1 MNAQFTDVADAS
13 DVTDVIVV
21 GAGGAGLTLATEL
34 ALAGVP
40 AVVLDRLPGR
50 NLQSRAG
57 AIQPRTA
64 EMLALRGLLDDA
76 LGRSIDFELV
86 GGHFAGLPVALDY
99 TAWDTRYPHPV
110 LLPQDQLEAVLEDR
124 LAKLGGRVLREHRLT
139 GLRQDAD
146 GVTVTVGTPDGAER
160 SLRGRYLVA
169 CDGAHS
175 GVRKI
180 VGAAFPGQAATAR
193 MATADLLLTG
203 EIDRSAGGHISSRI
217 HTSPEG
223 HFAMITPLAGGL
235 HKLIFSGP
243 RTMEAERDAPVT
255 EEEVREVLRATHGG
269 ALDVAEIRYSS
280 RFSNASRQLEHYR
293 YDRVFFAGD
302 SAHIHSPAGGQGLNL
317 GVQDAFNLGWKLAA
331 VLRGEAGEAL
341 LDTYESERHPVAARV
356 LALTRA
362 QGVVMGPQ
370 RDGGLAELRDVL
382 TDLLRQPDANRY
394 MAGVMAG
401 LDLRL
406 PSPDAAA
413 HPLLGLRMPD
423 LDLVVDGGDGG
434 AGKRVRFSEL
444 TRDGRGVL
452 LLLGDAPLAAALP
465 WGDRVTRVRARAES
479 GTAGA
484 EAILVRPDGY
494 VCWAGGAGLTETL
507 TRWFGP
513 AA

>member
-1 MNAQFTDVADAS
+1 MNTQ
-13 DVTDVIVV
+13 VTGVIVV

-40 AVVLDRLPGR
+40 AVVLDRMPGR

-64 EMLALRGLLDDA
+64 ELLALRGLLDDA
-76 LGRSIDFELV
+76 LGRSIDYRLV
-86 GGHFAGLPVALDY
+86 GGHFAGLPVPLDY
-99 TAWDTRYPHPV
+99 AAWDTRYPHPV

-124 LAKLGGRVLREHRLT
+124 LAELGGRVLRRHALT

-146 GVTVTVGTPDGAER
+146 GVAVTVATPDGER
-160 SLRGRYLVA
+160 SFRGRFLVA

-175 GVRKI
+175 SVRKI
-180 VGAAFPGQAATAR
+180 VGAAFPGQAATVR
-193 MATADLLLTG
+193 MATADLVLTG
-203 EIDRSAGGHISSRI
+203 EIDESTTGHISSRI

-223 HFAMITPLAGGL
+223 HFAMVTPLANGL

-243 RTMEAERDAPVT
+243 RTVLAERDAPVT
-255 EEEVREVLRATHGG
+255 AEEVREVLRATHGG
-269 ALDVAEIRYSS
+269 SLDVAEIRYSS
-280 RFSNASRQLEHYR
+280 RFSDASRQLERYR
-293 YDRVFFAGD
+293 HGRVFFAGD

-331 VLRGEAGEAL
+331 VLRGEAAEEL
-341 LDTYESERHPVAARV
+341 LDTYQTERHPVAARV

-370 RDGGLAELRDVL
+370 REGGLGELRDVL
-382 TDLLRQPDANRY
+382 TDLLRVPEANRY

-406 PSPDAAA
+406 PSPDAAE

-423 LDLVVDGGDGG
+423 LDLTTDEGGQ
-434 AGKRVRFSEL
+434 VRFSDL
-444 TRDGRGVL
+444 TRGGRGVL
-452 LLLGDAPLAAALP
+452 LELSDTALDAADP
-465 WGDRVTRVRARAES
+465 WKDRIVRVRARAEK
-479 GTAGA
+479 GGIDA
-484 EAILVRPDGY
+484 EAVLVRPDGY
-494 VCWAGGAGLTETL
+494 VCWAGGAGLADTL

-513 AA
+513 AGAIGASGESA

>member
-1 MNAQFTDVADAS
+1 MNTQ
-13 DVTDVIVV
+13 VTEVIVV

-76 LGRSIDFELV
+76 LGRSIDYQLL
-86 GGHFAGLPVALDY
+86 GGHFAGLPVPLDFA
-99 TAWDTRYPHPV
+99 AWDTRYPQPV
-110 LLPQDQLEAVLEDR
+110 LLPQDQLEAVLEER
-124 LAKLGGRVLREHRLT
+124 LTALGGRVLREHRLT

-146 GVTVTVGTPDGAER
+146 GVTATVTGPGGTER
-160 SLRGRYLVA
+160 SVRGRFLVA

-175 GVRKI
+175 SVRKLT
-180 VGAAFPGQAATAR
+180 GAAFPGQAARAR
-193 MATADLLLTG
+193 MATADLVLTG
-203 EIDRSAGGHISSRI
+203 DVDDSSTGHISSRI
-217 HTSPEG
+217 HTSPQG
-223 HFAMITPLAGGL
+223 HFVMITPLANGL

-243 RTMEAERDAPVT
+243 RTLSAERDAPVT
-255 EEEVREVLRATHGG
+255 ADEVRDVLHATHGG
-269 ALDVAEIRYSS
+269 SLDVAEIRYSS
-280 RFSNASRQLEHYR
+280 RFSDASRQLEHYR
-293 YDRVFFAGD
+293 HGRVFFAGD

-341 LDTYESERHPVAARV
+341 LDTYQTERHPVAARV

-370 RDGGLAELRDVL
+370 RDGGLGELRDVL
-382 TDLLRQPDANRY
+382 TDLIRLPDANRY
-394 MAGVMAG
+394 LAGIMSG

-423 LDLVVDGGDGG
+423 LDLVVGDGE
-434 AGKRVRFSEL
+434 KVRFSEL
-444 TRDGRGVL
+444 TRTGRAVL
-452 LLLGDAPLAAALP
+452 LDLADAPLDGAAS
-465 WGDRVTRVRARAES
+465 WSDRVTRVRARAE
-479 GTAGA
+479 AGA
-484 EAILVRPDGY
+484 IDAEAVLVRPDGY
-494 VCWAGGAGLTETL
+494 VCWAGGAGLTATL
-507 TRWFGP
+507 ARWFGP
-513 AA
+513 AGPAAPTR

>member
-1 MNAQFTDVADAS
+1 MNTQVT

-76 LGRSIDFELV
+76 LGRSIDYQLV
-86 GGHFAGLPVALDY
+86 GGHFAGLPVPLDY
-99 TAWDTRYPHPV
+99 SAWDTRYPHPV

-124 LAKLGGRVLREHRLT
+124 LAKLGGEVLREHRLT
-139 GLRQDAD
+139 GLHQDAE
-146 GVTVTVGTPDGAER
+146 GVTITMTTPDGDR
-160 SLRGRYLVA
+160 SLRGRHLVA

-175 GVRKI
+175 SVRKI
-180 VGAAFPGQAATAR
+180 IGADFPGQAATIR

-203 EIDRSAGGHISSRI
+203 DLDDSSGGHISSRI

-243 RTMEAERDAPVT
+243 RTMTAERDAPVT
-255 EEEVREVLRATHGG
+255 TEEVREVLHATHGG

-293 YDRVFFAGD
+293 HGRVFFAGD

-331 VLRGEAGEAL
+331 VLRGEAGEEL
-341 LDTYESERHPVAARV
+341 LDTYQTERHPVAARV

-370 RDGGLAELRDVL
+370 RDGGLSELRDVL
-382 TDLLRQPDANRY
+382 TDLLRLPDANRY

-401 LDLRL
+401 LDLCL
-406 PSPDAAA
+406 PSPDAEA

-423 LDLVVDGGDGG
+423 LDLVVAGDE
-434 AGKRVRFSEL
+434 RVRFSDL
-444 TRDGRGVL
+444 TRTGRAVL
-452 LLLGDAPLAAALP
+452 LNLSDAPLAAAAP
-465 WGDRVTRVRARAES
+465 WNDRVTHVRARVES
-479 GTAGA
+479 GAIDA
-484 EAILVRPDGY
+484 EAVLVRPDGY
-494 VCWAGGAGLTETL
+494 VCWAGGTGLTETL
-507 TRWFGP
+507 TRWLGRP
-513 AA
+513 TS

>member
-1 MNAQFTDVADAS
+1 MNTQ
-13 DVTDVIVV
+13 VTDVIVV

-64 EMLALRGLLDDA
+64 EMLALRGLLDGA
-76 LGRSIDFELV
+76 LERSIDYRLA
-86 GGHFAGLPVALDY
+86 GGHFAGLPVPLDY

-124 LAKLGGRVLREHRLT
+124 LTELGGRVLREHRLT
-139 GLRQDAD
+139 GLHQDAD
-146 GVTVTVGTPDGAER
+146 GVTITMAAPDGDG

-175 GVRKI
+175 SVRKI
-180 VGAAFPGQAATAR
+180 IGASFPGRAATVR
-193 MATADLLLTG
+193 MATADLVLTG
-203 EIDRSAGGHISSRI
+203 DVDHSTAGHISSRI

-223 HFAMITPLAGGL
+223 HFAMITPLANGL

-243 RTMEAERDAPVT
+243 RTLLAERDAPVT
-255 EEEVREVLRATHGG
+255 PDEVREVLHATHGG
-269 ALDVAEIRYSS
+269 KLDVAEIRYAS
-280 RFSNASRQLEHYR
+280 RFSDASRQLDHYR
-293 YDRVFFAGD
+293 HGRVFFAGD

-317 GVQDAFNLGWKLAA
+317 GVQDAFNLGWKLTA
-331 VLRGEAGEAL
+331 VLRGEVGEEL
-341 LDTYESERHPVAARV
+341 LDTYQTERHPVAARV

-362 QGVVMGPQ
+362 QGAVMGPQ
-370 RDGGLAELRDVL
+370 QDGGLAELRDVL
-382 TDLLRQPDANRY
+382 TDLLRLPDANRY

-401 LDLRL
+401 LDLCL

-423 LDLVVDGGDGG
+423 VELDLGDGG
-434 AGKRVRFSEL
+434 RVRFSDL
-444 TRDGRGVL
+444 TRTGRGIL
-452 LLLGDAPLAAALP
+452 LDLADAPLAAAAP
-465 WGDRVTRVRARAES
+465 WSDRITHVRARAES
-479 GTAGA
+479 GAAEA

-513 AA
+513 AGLAGDGTPG

>member
-1 MNAQFTDVADAS
+1 MNTQVAG
-13 DVTDVIVV
+13 VIVV

-64 EMLALRGLLDDA
+64 EMLALRGLLDDT
-76 LGRSIDFELV
+76 LGRSIDYRLA
-86 GGHFAGLPVALDY
+86 GGHFAGLPVPLDY
-99 TAWDTRYPHPV
+99 AAWDTRYPHPV

-124 LAKLGGRVLREHRLT
+124 LTGLRGRVLREHLLT
-139 GLRQDAD
+139 GLHQDAD
-146 GVTVTVGTPDGAER
+146 GVTVTVTTPDGGER
-160 SLRGRYLVA
+160 TLRGRYLVA

-175 GVRKI
+175 SVRKI
-180 VGAAFPGQAATAR
+180 VGAAFPGRPATVR
-193 MATADLLLTG
+193 MGTADLLLTG
-203 EIDRSAGGHISSRI
+203 DVDAGTAGHISSRI

-223 HFAMITPLAGGL
+223 HFAMITPLADGL

-243 RTMEAERDAPVT
+243 RTMLAERDAPVT
-255 EEEVREVLRATHGG
+255 IEEVREVLRATHGG
-269 ALDVAEIRYSS
+269 ALDVAEIRYAS
-280 RFSNASRQLEHYR
+280 RFSDASRQLEQYR
-293 YDRVFFAGD
+293 HGRVFFAGD

-331 VLRGEAGEAL
+331 VLRGEAGEEL
-341 LDTYESERHPVAARV
+341 LDTYQSERHPVAARV

-370 RDGGLAELRDVL
+370 RDGGIGELRDVL
-382 TDLLRQPDANRY
+382 TDLLRLPDANRY

-401 LDLRL
+401 LDLCL
-406 PSPDAAA
+406 ASPDAAA

-423 LDLVVDGGDGG
+423 LDLVVGDGDG
-434 AGKRVRFSEL
+434 ERVRFSEL
-444 TRDGRGVL
+444 TRTGRGVL
-452 LLLGDAPLAAALP
+452 LDLTGAPLDAAAP
-465 WGDRVTRVRARAES
+465 WEGRITRVRARAE
-479 GTAGA
+479 AGA
-484 EAILVRPDGY
+484 IDAEAVLARPDGY
-494 VCWAGGAGLTETL
+494 VCWAGGPGLAATL

-513 AA
+513 AGSVAAGE

>member
-1 MNAQFTDVADAS
+1 MNTQ
-13 DVTDVIVV
+13 VTGVIVV

-34 ALAGVP
+34 ALVGVP

-76 LGRSIDFELV
+76 LGRSIDYQLV
-86 GGHFAGLPVALDY
+86 GGHFAGLPVPLDY

-124 LAKLGGRVLREHRLT
+124 LTKLGGQVLREHRVT
-139 GLRQDAD
+139 GLHQDAD
-146 GVTVTVGTPDGAER
+146 GVTVTVAAPDGDR

-175 GVRKI
+175 SVRKI
-180 VGAAFPGQAATAR
+180 VGADFPGQAATVR
-193 MATADLLLTG
+193 MATADLLFSG
-203 EIDRSAGGHISSRI
+203 DIDDRPGGHISSRI

-223 HFAMITPLAGGL
+223 HFAMITPLANGL
-235 HKLIFSGP
+235 HKIIFSGP
-243 RTMEAERDAPVT
+243 QTMLAERDAPVT
-255 EEEVREVLRATHGG
+255 VGEVSEVLRATHGG
-269 ALDVAEIRYSS
+269 ALDVAEIRYAS
-280 RFSNASRQLEHYR
+280 RFSDASRQLEHYR
-293 YDRVFFAGD
+293 HGRVFFAGD

-331 VLRGEAGEAL
+331 VLRGEAGEEL
-341 LDTYESERHPVAARV
+341 LDTYQTERHPAAARV

-370 RDGGLAELRDVL
+370 RDGGLGELRDVL
-382 TDLLRQPDANRY
+382 TDLLRLPDANRY

-401 LDLRL
+401 LDLCL

-423 LDLVVDGGDGG
+423 LDLDLGDGE
-434 AGKRVRFSEL
+434 RVRFSDL
-444 TRDGRGVL
+444 TRTGRGVL
-452 LLLGDAPLAAALP
+452 LNLTDAPSPPRPPGATGSP
-465 WGDRVTRVRARAES
+465 TCGPGRNPARPTPRRYSSARTDTS
-479 GTAGA
+479 AGPGA
-484 EAILVRPDGY
+484 PVSPRPSP
-494 VCWAGGAGLTETL
+494 AGSARPTS
-507 TRWFGP
+507 
-513 AA
+513 

>member
-1 MNAQFTDVADAS
+1 MNTQ
-13 DVTDVIVV
+13 VTGVIVV
-21 GAGGAGLTLATEL
+21 GAGGAGLMLATEL

-40 AVVLDRLPGR
+40 AVVLDRMPGR

-64 EMLALRGLLDDA
+64 EVLALRGLLDGA
-76 LGRSIDFELV
+76 LGRSVDYRLV
-86 GGHFAGLPVALDY
+86 GGHFAGLPVPLDY
-99 TAWDTRYPHPV
+99 AAWDTRYPHPV

-124 LAKLGGRVLREHRLT
+124 LAELGGRVLREHLLT

-146 GVTVTVGTPDGAER
+146 GVVITMATPAGDR
-160 SLRGRYLVA
+160 SLRGRFLVA

-175 GVRKI
+175 SVRKTL
-180 VGAAFPGQAATAR
+180 GAAFPGRAATVR

-203 EIDRSAGGHISSRI
+203 EVDDSTAGHISSRI

-223 HFAMITPLAGGL
+223 HFAMITPLANGL
-235 HKLIFSGP
+235 HKLLFSGP
-243 RTMEAERDAPVT
+243 RTALAERDAPVT
-255 EEEVREVLRATHGG
+255 AEEVREVLRATHGG
-269 ALDVAEIRYSS
+269 RLDVAEIRYAS
-280 RFSNASRQLEHYR
+280 RFSDASRQLEQYR
-293 YDRVFFAGD
+293 HGRVFFAGD

-331 VLRGEAGEAL
+331 VLRGEAEEEL
-341 LDTYESERHPVAARV
+341 LDTYQTERHPVAARV

-370 RDGGLAELRDVL
+370 RDGGLGELRDVL
-382 TDLLRQPDANRY
+382 TDLLRVPEANRY

-406 PSPDAAA
+406 PSPDAAE

-423 LDLVVDGGDGG
+423 LDLVTGEGEQ
-434 AGKRVRFSEL
+434 VRFSDL
-444 TRDGRGVL
+444 TRGGRGVL
-452 LLLGDAPLAAALP
+452 LDLADTPLDAADP
-465 WGDRVTRVRARAES
+465 WKDRIVRVRARAEE
-479 GTAGA
+479 GAVDAGA
-484 EAILVRPDGY
+484 VLVRPDGY

-513 AA
+513 AGPGGAAGESA

>member
-1 MNAQFTDVADAS
+1 MNTQ
-13 DVTDVIVV
+13 VTGVIVV

-76 LGRSIDFELV
+76 LGRSIDYQLV
-86 GGHFAGLPVALDY
+86 GGHFAGLPVPLDY
-99 TAWDTRYPHPV
+99 AAWDTRYPHPV

-124 LAKLGGRVLREHRLT
+124 LTKLGGEVLREHRLT
-139 GLRQDAD
+139 GLDQDAD
-146 GVTVTVGTPDGAER
+146 GVTITVTTPDGDR
-160 SLRGRYLVA
+160 SLRGRHLVA

-175 GVRKI
+175 SVRKLI
-180 VGAAFPGQAATAR
+180 GAAFPGQAATIR
-193 MATADLLLTG
+193 MGTADLLLTG
-203 EIDRSAGGHISSRI
+203 DIDDGAGGHISSRI
-217 HTSPEG
+217 RTSPEG
-223 HFAMITPLAGGL
+223 HFAMITPLAEGL

-243 RTMEAERDAPVT
+243 RTMTAERDAPVT
-255 EEEVREVLRATHGG
+255 PEEVREVLRATHGG

-293 YDRVFFAGD
+293 HGHVFFAGD

-331 VLRGEAGEAL
+331 VLRGEAGEEL
-341 LDTYESERHPVAARV
+341 LDTYQTERHPVAARV

-362 QGVVMGPQ
+362 QGVVMGPE

-382 TDLLRQPDANRY
+382 TDLLRLPDANRY
-394 MAGVMAG
+394 MAGVMSG

-406 PSPDAAA
+406 PSPDAET

-423 LDLVVDGGDGG
+423 LDLVVDGGE
-434 AGKRVRFSEL
+434 RVTFSDL
-444 TRDGRGVL
+444 MRTGRGVL
-452 LLLGDAPLAAALP
+452 LNLSDDPLAAAAP
-465 WGDRVTRVRARAES
+465 WSDRVIQVRARAES
-479 GTAGA
+479 GTPAA
-484 EAILVRPDGY
+484 EAVLVRPDGY
-494 VCWAGGAGLTETL
+494 VCWAGGTGLTETL

-513 AA
+513 AAFVGEGPVGESGQEA

>member
-1 MNAQFTDVADAS
+1 MNVQ
-13 DVTDVIVV
+13 VTGVIVV

-34 ALAGVP
+34 ALVGVP

-64 EMLALRGLLDDA
+64 EMLAMRGLLDDA
-76 LGRSIDFELV
+76 LGRSIDYRLV
-86 GGHFAGLPVALDY
+86 GGHFAGLPVPLDY
-99 TAWDTRYPHPV
+99 AAWDTRYPHPV
-110 LLPQDQLEAVLEDR
+110 LLPQDQLEAVLEER
-124 LAKLGGRVLREHRLT
+124 LVKLGGQVLREHRLT

-146 GVTVTVGTPDGAER
+146 GVTVTATAPDGEL

-175 GVRKI
+175 TVRKI
-180 VGAAFPGQAATAR
+180 IGADFPGEAATVR
-193 MATADLLLTG
+193 MGTADLLLTG
-203 EIDRSAGGHISSRI
+203 DVDDSSAGHISSRI
-217 HTSPEG
+217 HTSPQG
-223 HFAMITPLAGGL
+223 HFAMITPLANGL
-235 HKLIFSGP
+235 HKIIFSGP
-243 RTMEAERDAPVT
+243 QTMLAERDAPVRPA
-255 EEEVREVLRATHGG
+255 EVREVLHATHGG

-280 RFSNASRQLEHYR
+280 RFSNASRQLEQYR
-293 YDRVFFAGD
+293 HGRVFFAGD

-331 VLRGEAGEAL
+331 VLRGDAGEEL
-341 LDTYESERHPVAARV
+341 LDTYQSERHPVAARV

-362 QGVVMGPQ
+362 QGVIMGPQ
-370 RDGGLAELRDVL
+370 RDGGLGELRDVL
-382 TDLLRQPDANRY
+382 TDLLRLPEANRY

-401 LDLRL
+401 LDLCL

-423 LDLVVDGGDGG
+423 LDLLLDDGE
-434 AGKRVRFSEL
+434 RIRFSDL
-444 TRDGRGVL
+444 TRSGRGVL
-452 LLLGDAPLAAALP
+452 LDLGDTHRAASAP
-465 WGDRVTRVRARAES
+465 WDDRVTHVRARAES
-479 GTAGA
+479 GETGA

-513 AA
+513 GRPRD

>member
-1 MNAQFTDVADAS
+1 MNTQ
-13 DVTDVIVV
+13 VTGVIVV

-40 AVVLDRLPGR
+40 AVVLDRMPGR

-76 LGRSIDFELV
+76 LGRSIDYRLV
-86 GGHFAGLPVALDY
+86 GGHFAGLPVPLDY
-99 TAWDTRYPHPV
+99 AAWDTRYPHPV

-124 LAKLGGRVLREHRLT
+124 LAELGGRVLRQHELT

-146 GVTVTVGTPDGAER
+146 GITVTVATPDGER
-160 SLRGRYLVA
+160 SLRGRFLVA

-175 GVRKI
+175 SVRKI
-180 VGAAFPGQAATAR
+180 VGAEFPGQAATVR
-193 MATADLLLTG
+193 MATADLVLTG
-203 EIDRSAGGHISSRI
+203 EIDESTTGHISSRI

-223 HFAMITPLAGGL
+223 HFAMVTPLANGL

-243 RTMEAERDAPVT
+243 RTATAERDAPVT
-255 EEEVREVLRATHGG
+255 AEEVREVLRATHGG

-280 RFSNASRQLEHYR
+280 RFSDASRQLEQYR
-293 YDRVFFAGD
+293 HGRVFFAGD

-331 VLRGEAGEAL
+331 VLRGEADEEL
-341 LDTYESERHPVAARV
+341 LDTYQTERHPVAARV

-370 RDGGLAELRDVL
+370 RDGGLGELRDVL
-382 TDLLRQPDANRY
+382 TDLLRVPEANRY

-406 PSPDAAA
+406 PTPDAAE

-423 LDLVVDGGDGG
+423 LDLTTDEG
-434 AGKRVRFSEL
+434 RQIRFSDL
-444 TRDGRGVL
+444 TRGGRGVL
-452 LLLGDAPLAAALP
+452 LELSDAPLDAADP
-465 WGDRVTRVRARAES
+465 WKDRIVRVRARAEK
-479 GTAGA
+479 GGIDAGA
-484 EAILVRPDGY
+484 VLVRPDGY
-494 VCWAGGAGLTETL
+494 VCWAGGAGLADTL

-513 AA
+513 AETMGAAGESA

>member
-1 MNAQFTDVADAS
+1 MNTQ
-13 DVTDVIVV
+13 VTGVIVV

-64 EMLALRGLLDDA
+64 EMLALRGLLEDA
-76 LGRSIDFELV
+76 LGRSIDYQLV
-86 GGHFAGLPVALDY
+86 GGHFAGLPVPLDY

-124 LAKLGGRVLREHRLT
+124 LAKLGGQVLREHRLT
-139 GLRQDAD
+139 GLQQDAE
-146 GVTVTVGTPDGAER
+146 GVTITVTTPDGDR

-175 GVRKI
+175 SVRKLI
-180 VGAAFPGQAATAR
+180 GADFPGQAATIR

-203 EIDRSAGGHISSRI
+203 DLDDSPGGHISSRI
-217 HTSPEG
+217 HTSPQG
-223 HFAMITPLAGGL
+223 HFAMITPLANGL

-255 EEEVREVLRATHGG
+255 TEEVREVLRATHGG
-269 ALDVAEIRYSS
+269 VLDVAEIRYSS

-293 YDRVFFAGD
+293 HGQVFFAGD

-331 VLRGEAGEAL
+331 VLRGEVGERL
-341 LDTYESERHPVAARV
+341 LDTYQTERHPVAARV

-370 RDGGLAELRDVL
+370 RDGGLGELRDVL
-382 TDLLRQPDANRY
+382 TDLLRLPDANRY

-401 LDLRL
+401 LDLCL
-406 PSPDAAA
+406 ASPDAAA

-423 LDLVVDGGDGG
+423 LDLVVG
-434 AGKRVRFSEL
+434 AGERIRFSDL
-444 TRDGRGVL
+444 TRTGRGVL
-452 LLLGDAPLAAALP
+452 LNLTDAPLAAAAP
-465 WGDRVTRVRARAES
+465 WHDRVTHVQAQAEP
-479 GTAGA
+479 GATDA

-494 VCWAGGAGLTETL
+494 VCWAGGPGLTETL

-513 AA
+513 AELVGESGEGA